1 MESLNQKATLMISY
15 YYITLKP
22 EIPFT
27 TWNLCIWN
35 PRIPSK
41 VVPKTSGWTQ
51 ESTACVSVCHGLNV
65 CVPSKFMC
73 VRAKLLQLCL
83 SLRNLMDCS
92 PPDSSVHGILQA
104 RILEW
109 VAISS
114 FRGSSQPR
122 DQTRISCL
130 LYWQT
135 GSLPLA
141 PSGKPSN

>member
-1 MESLNQKATLMISY
+1 MISY

-51 ESTACVSVCHGLNV
+51 ESTAYVSMCHGLNV
-65 CVPSKFMC
+65 CVPSRFMC
-73 VRAKLLQLCL
+73 MHAKLLQSCLTLC
-83 SLRNLMDCS
+83 NPMDCS
-92 PPDSSVHGILQA
+92 PPDSSVHGDSPGKNTGVGCHFLLQG
-104 RILEW
+104 I
-109 VAISS
+109 
-114 FRGSSQPR
+114 FPTQGSNPH
-122 DQTRISCL
+122 L
-130 LYWQT
+130 LGLLHWQE

-141 PSGKPSN
+141 PPGKTQICVLKY